1 MEIWELL
8 LGYCDISPPATLN
21 SNNSLQIPDRFHLNI
36 SPMVF
41 KDSDNNLAIQNKPVF
56 DLLDNVLEIL
66 SWS

>member
-1 MEIWELL
+1 M

-66 SWS
+66 S